1 MGTETGKK
9 KSAGHIVL
17 TIFKN
22 LCKTGLIA
30 AIIAVCIGAGL
41 LLGVVAGCIIT
52 TDKLQDE
59 DLYITGF
66 VSFVYDKDDN
76 IIGTLKGSENKN
88 RVWVDYEDIPENLRN
103 AMIAIED
110 ERFYEHSGIDY
121 KRSIA
126 AFLGYFLPGFKSHGG
141 STITQQVVKNIT
153 GDDARS
159 VPRKIREQWRAL
171 QLEKDHSKEEI
182 IELYCN
188 VIYMANNVYGVKT
201 AASGYFNKDLSEL
214 TLGEC
219 AYLAGITNS
228 PSKYNPMTT
237 KGRENGYKRQVLIL
251 DKMLSLGMISNAEY
265 KEAIQTP
272 LKFNDDYKSSSSGAS
287 VAVNSYFMD
296 AAVKDLRKDL
306 MGAKG
311 LTETQA
317 NNVIYNSG
325 ISIKTTMDSNIQTA
339 VNEVFTDVN
348 NFPSNKGKGAGEKL
362 VQASITVTDP
372 YTGYIVAMYG
382 GYGEKK
388 TAFAFNRATDSQ
400 RQPGSAIKP
409 ILVYGPMLDM
419 GLITPNMVINEVP
432 VYLNPDDPG
441 TPWPNNSDKS
451 YHGPSTVTQAV
462 KFSYNVVAAMLYD
475 QFSSY
480 RKDFLN
486 YLKLSGIDRTNEKQI
501 SACLGGFT
509 NGMCTREMVGAFSPF
524 ATDGTYNP
532 PITYTTV
539 YDKDGNIYFE
549 NPAVSTKVYKTD
561 TAVVMTNI
569 LREVVSGGT
578 AAGYVNVKNGKGQ
591 AILSAGKTGT
601 TSNKYD
607 VWFCG
612 FTPYYAASVW
622 YGFDNNS
629 TIPHNEDHQAAVL
642 WSRVMNKIHTN
653 LAPMDFPH
661 TNNSQTVITPEPGA
675 TLDPNAKI
683 ELVICSESGM
693 ISTPYCPH
701 TEKQSFPIG
710 SQPTVVCPIHSS
722 AATATPEVSPDPDA
736 TPDSSSSPEPS
747 TTPSSSTPTPAPA
760 TEAPA
765 DPTNPPS
772 PPTEPPAPPTEPPA
786 PQLED

>member
-1 MGTETGKK
+1 MEDDTRDKNGVRI
-9 KSAGHIVL
+9 GHVFL
-17 TIFKN
+17 TILKG
-22 LCKTGLIA
+22 LLKTGLVAGIV
-30 AIIAVCIGAGL
+30 AVCIAAGL

-52 TDKLQDE
+52 TDKLQEE

-76 IIGTLKGSENKN
+76 VIGTLRGSENKN
-88 RVWVDYEDIPENLRN
+88 RIWADYEELPENLKN

-121 KRSIA
+121 KRSVA

-182 IELYCN
+182 LELYCN

-201 AASGYFNKDLSEL
+201 AASGYFNKELSEL

-237 KGRENGYKRQVLIL
+237 KGRENGYKRQVVIL
-251 DKMLSLGMISNAEY
+251 DKMLSLGMINQEEY
-265 KEAIQTP
+265 RQAIQTK
-272 LKFNDDYKSSSSGAS
+272 LSFNENYRSSSSGSS
-287 VAVNSYFMD
+287 VTVNSYFMD
-296 AAVKDLRKDL
+296 AAIKDLRKDL
-306 MGAKG
+306 MEAKG

-325 ISIKTTMDSNIQTA
+325 ISIKTTMDPKIQQI
-339 VNEVFTDVN
+339 VNEEFTNVN
-348 NFPSNKGKGAGEKL
+348 NFPSNANKGENEKL
-362 VQASITVTDP
+362 AQASITVTDP

-382 GYGEKK
+382 GYGQKK

-400 RQPGSAIKP
+400 RQPGSSIKP

-419 GLITPNMVINEVP
+419 GLITPNTVINETT
-432 VYLNPDDPG
+432 VYLNPDDPS
-441 TPWPNNSDKS
+441 TPWPSNSDKS
-451 YHGPSTVTQAV
+451 IHGPSTVTQAV
-462 KFSYNVVAAMLYD
+462 KFSYNIVAAMLYD
-475 QFSSY
+475 RYASN

-486 YLKLSGIDRTNEKQI
+486 YLKDCGIDRTNEKQI

-509 NGMCTREMVGAFSPF
+509 NGMCTREMVGAYSPF
-524 ATDGTYNP
+524 VTDGTYNP

-539 YDKDGNIYFE
+539 YDKDGNVYFE
-549 NPAVSTKVYKTD
+549 NPSVSKKVYKTE
-561 TAVVMTNI
+561 TALAMTSILEQVVT
-569 LREVVSGGT
+569 GGT
-578 AAGYVNVKNGKGQ
+578 AAGYINVKNVNGQ
-591 AILSAGKTGT
+591 RILAAGKTGT

-612 FTPYYAASVW
+612 YTPYYAASVW
-622 YGFDNNS
+622 YGFDNNT
-629 TIPHNEDHQAAVL
+629 TIPKREDHQAAVI
-642 WSRVMNKIHTN
+642 WNRVMNRIHDN
-653 LAPMDFPH
+653 YEPIDFPH

-675 TLDPNAKI
+675 TMDPDAK
-683 ELVICSESGM
+683 VKMYICSETGL
-693 ISTPYCPH
+693 IATEFCPH
-701 TEKQSFPIG
+701 VEEQYFPIG
-710 SQPTVVCPIHSS
+710 LEPKISCDVHTS
-722 AATATPEVSPDPDA
+722 ASPTPELSPDPDA
-736 TPDSSSSPEPS
+736 TPEGE
-747 TTPSSSTPTPAPA
+747 TPTPEP
-760 TEAPA
+760 EAPTPEP
-765 DPTNPPS
+765 DTPTS
-772 PPTEPPAPPTEPPA
+772 PPTEPPEPTPDPGG
-786 PQLED
+786 